1 VGIYSNDFE
10 ENSFG
15 EILGLEDEIGKIQE
29 AVADFDVGKKLNVAI
44 IAGPLSGKT
53 TLINE
58 IEKLNLIRATKI
70 TYYGIIRD
78 KKEISLPE
86 DTKRVVLIDNCQFLY
101 VRKTGG
107 FDILY
112 EFLGM
117 VSSQRRMFVT
127 TWNIYSWKYLN
138 EAFEIG
144 KYFPVQIFIPA
155 LEKEDLKTLILQ
167 RYREGEIIFDNDGES
182 KKEKEPLIYVSGYPL
197 DLTLLGGR
205 VVIPILKINIPY
217 LKRRLH
223 REEEHERKAGKTG
236 KEESKEKTA
245 EYRVF
250 EKIYNESKGNPGVAL
265 KVWELGLDYPH
276 IAPKNI
282 GQSSYDIELEYDET
296 FVLGLILSYQSL
308 KKSEI
313 ADMMGSMLKV
323 NKIFFQLLNQELIFE
338 DENNYFRIKPEALC
352 GVIAYLKKMKVVW

>member
-1 VGIYSNDFE
+1 VGIHTNDSKE
-10 ENSFG
+10 KGLVET
-15 EILGLEDEIGKIQE
+15 LGLQDEIGKIQ
-29 AVADFDVGKKLNVAI
+29 AAIADFDVGKKLNVAI
-44 IAGPLSGKT
+44 IAGPLSGKS

-58 IEKLNLIRATKI
+58 IEKLNLTRATKI
-70 TYYGIIRD
+70 TFSGIIRD

-101 VRKTGG
+101 MRKTGG

-117 VSSQRRMFVT
+117 VSSQSRMFVT

-138 EAFEIG
+138 EAFGIG
-144 KYFPVQIFIPA
+144 KYFPVQVFIPA
-155 LEKEDLKTLILQ
+155 LEKEDLKTLILK
-167 RYREGEIIFDNDGES
+167 RYREGEIKFDNDGES
-182 KKEKEPLIYVSGYPL
+182 EEEPLIYVSEYPL
-197 DLTLLGGR
+197 DLALLGRR
-205 VVIPILKINIPY
+205 VDIPILKINMSY

-223 REEEHERKAGKTG
+223 GEEEEYERKTEKAR
-236 KEESKEKTA
+236 KEENKEETA

-250 EKIYNESKGNPGVAL
+250 EKIYMESKGNPGVAL

-282 GQSSYDIELEYDET
+282 GQSSYDIKLEYDET
-296 FVLGLILSYQSL
+296 FVLNLILSYQSL

-313 ADMMGSMLKV
+313 ADMMGSMLRV
-323 NKIFFQLLNQELIFE
+323 SEVFFQLLNQELIFE
-338 DENNYFRIKPEALC
+338 GEDNFFRIRPEALC
-352 GVIAYLKKMKVVW
+352 SVIAYLKKLRLVW